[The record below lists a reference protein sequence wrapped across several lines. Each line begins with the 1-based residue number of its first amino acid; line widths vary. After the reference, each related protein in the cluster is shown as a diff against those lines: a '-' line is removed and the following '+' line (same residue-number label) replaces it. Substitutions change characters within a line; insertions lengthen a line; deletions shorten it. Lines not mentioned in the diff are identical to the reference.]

1 MAVNET
7 FTLDGQTLTVT
18 DVEIYPTHVRVNVEG
33 DGDNTAWLK
42 GLDFY
47 LENEDGQRFGSISSG
62 VIASGDTDTPAMVS
76 YRLESRTRPLR
87 LPDAAHHRRPV
98 AGKGP

>member
-1 MAVNET
+1 MT

-47 LENEDGQRFGSISSG
+47 LENEDGSASAPSPAASSP
-62 VIASGDTDTPAMVS
+62 AETP
-76 YRLESRTRPLR
+76 THRPWSPTGWRAPYFARCDSLS
-87 LPDAAHHRRPV
+87 AAHHRPPV